1 MAWAATPT
9 TSTKKEALKSGV
21 ESPQRNIG
29 LIVGPEVFIELI
41 MITVVVV
48 VVLWSRYAARRGD
61 AW

>member
-9 TSTKKEALKSGV
+9 TSTKKAALKSGV

-29 LIVGPEVFIELI
+29 LIVGLEGIELI
-41 MITVVVV
+41 TMVVV
-48 VVLWSRYAARRGD
+48 APPCCD